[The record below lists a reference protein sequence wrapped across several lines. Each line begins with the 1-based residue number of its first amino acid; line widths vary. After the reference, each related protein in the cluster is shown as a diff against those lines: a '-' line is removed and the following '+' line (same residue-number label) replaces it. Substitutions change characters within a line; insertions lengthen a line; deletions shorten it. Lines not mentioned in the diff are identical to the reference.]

1 MLSFGLEIFPNA
13 KTALLRHFSLEHLL
27 SCWIFYLLSLGAQ
40 PCIQINSRVLSPAYI
55 MHCAYGYTTWIIHK
69 CNKSTLLKKSSH
81 DNFFFFLPRDCVLGG
96 YIVTFTNILTIYH
109 FEFIP
114 SIVLLYSLHSWKFQ
128 QVSFFHFHTWVHQ
141 ISTTFSFLYPFIIPP
156 PTLLPT
162 PRQDLFA
169 LEEAAWGNEACL
181 LPF

>member
-81 DNFFFFLPRDCVLGG
+81 DNFFSSYHVIVYWGGTLWHLQTFLQ
-96 YIVTFTNILTIYH
+96 YIILNSSLPS
-109 FEFIP
+109 FSFIP
-114 SIVLLYSLHSWKFQ
+114 SIPGSFNRSHFSIFIHEYIKFPLHSP
-128 QVSFFHFHTWVHQ
+128 SYTL
-141 ISTTFSFLYPFIIPP
+141 SLYPPQHCYQPP
-156 PTLLPT
+156 DRIYLL
-162 PRQDLFA
+162 
-169 LEEAAWGNEACL
+169 
-181 LPF
+181 